1 MIVQQPASFGVP
13 GKEDR
18 APEQD
23 ARALR
28 NIVRDLILSKTS
40 LVYLASEEDRRIEAE
55 IKALGL
61 ALKPSF
67 RTYVWSCTNGI
78 VVDEEILMPNLP
90 IMEALDWFMNLQET
104 AFLLINDI
112 HVFMKDNPLVMRKLK
127 DTAKKIDNGYKTIFM
142 VSPITEIPT
151 EIAGDVV
158 LVDVPFP
165 NTDEIERLLQQVIAK
180 EKFRDSLQA
189 SLTEEVK
196 DQFIKGGAGLSSQ
209 QIIQAF
215 RKAISGKKAIT
226 SQEIDA
232 LFAEKRQIVKKSGLL
247 ELFTQP
253 MSFEDLGGFA
263 NLKKWLI
270 MRKHFFQEGT

>member
-13 GKEDR
+13 SKEDR
-18 APEQD
+18 APEKE
-23 ARALR
+23 AKGLR
-28 NIVRDLILSKTS
+28 NNLRDLILSKTS
-40 LVYLASEEDRRIEAE
+40 LVYLVSEEDRRVEAE

-61 ALKPSF
+61 ALKPPF

-112 HVFMKDNPLVMRKLK
+112 HVFMKDNPPVMRKLK
-127 DTAKKIDNGYKTIFM
+127 DTAKRIDNGYKTIFM

-151 EIAGDVV
+151 EIAGDIV

-165 NTDEIERLLQQVIAK
+165 NIDEIERMLQQVIAK

-189 SLTEEVK
+189 SLTEEVRTN
-196 DQFIKGGAGLSSQ
+196 S
-209 QIIQAF
+209 
-215 RKAISGKKAIT
+215 
-226 SQEIDA
+226 
-232 LFAEKRQIVKKSGLL
+232 
-247 ELFTQP
+247 
-253 MSFEDLGGFA
+253 
-263 NLKKWLI
+263 
-270 MRKHFFQEGT
+270 